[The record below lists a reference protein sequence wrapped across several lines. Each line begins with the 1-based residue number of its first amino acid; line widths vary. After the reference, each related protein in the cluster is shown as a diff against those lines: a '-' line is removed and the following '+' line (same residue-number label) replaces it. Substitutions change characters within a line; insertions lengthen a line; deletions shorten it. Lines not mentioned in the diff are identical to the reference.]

1 MAAPDLGFEGQGD
14 PSEPLRSELR
24 FDPLSGASAIVA
36 PHRRGRPSDRER
48 TKAPPR
54 PPRLPRQDPD
64 CPFCPSGSSVGAAP
78 ILVLPDLAGGGWR
91 ARIVA
96 NAFPALS
103 AHPGDRGGGEA
114 PPALGRHEVIIESP
128 RHDHDLPDMS
138 PAEVRGVVEITLAR
152 MRQLARDPGIAALFV
167 FRNHGASAGSSL
179 LHPHGQ
185 IMALPFVPGET
196 ARREAHLAAQH
207 DAGGRNPFTA
217 TIEAERAE
225 GRRIVIENG
234 EFAAYVP
241 FAPEASCELR
251 IQPLSPSADPF
262 ELDPAK
268 VAPLASILRECL
280 ILLRERAGDPA
291 YNLIWWTM
299 SRASRGAPFAGWCIR
314 IVPRTVPGG
323 GFEKASG
330 VSILSSTPEA
340 DAARLRGEVTH
351 S

>member
-1 MAAPDLGFEGQGD
+1 MAT
-14 PSEPLRSELR
+14 SELR

-36 PHRRGRPSDRER
+36 SHRRGRPRDRER
-48 TKAPPR
+48 AKAPPR
-54 PPRLPRQDPD
+54 PPHLPRQDPD
-64 CPFCPSGSSVGAAP
+64 CPFCPTGSSAGAAP
-78 ILVLPDLAGGGWR
+78 ILVLPDLAEGGWR

-103 AHPGDRGGGEA
+103 PQAGGRESAVA

-128 RHDHDLPDMS
+128 RHDRDLPDMG
-138 PAEVRGVVEITLAR
+138 PAEIRGVVEITLAR
-152 MRQLARDPGIAALFV
+152 MRQLARDPGIAAVFA

-185 IMALPFVPGET
+185 IMALPFVPSET
-196 ARREAHLAAQH
+196 ARREAHLAALH
-207 DAGGRNPFTA
+207 DAGGRNPFA
-217 TIEAERAE
+217 AALEAERAE
-225 GRRIVIENG
+225 GRRIVIENS

-241 FAPEASCELR
+241 FAPQASCELR
-251 IQPLSPSADPF
+251 IQPLQPGADPF
-262 ELDPAK
+262 ELDPAQI
-268 VAPLASILRECL
+268 APLASILKDC
-280 ILLRERAGDPA
+280 LLRLREQAGDPA

-314 IVPRTVPGG
+314 ILPRTVPGG

-330 VSILSSTPEA
+330 VSILSTTPEA